1 MRKPARFSASGP
13 ELAATMPGRR
23 KRRRVVLALL
33 GGAAPAAALAW
44 TAPAQPLAKKSGTW
58 QANPDE
64 QFLLEIA
71 IRQMRIG
78 DGARA
83 YATPEGACII
93 LPDLIASLDLPIR
106 IDSGDGTARGW
117 AFREENSIAIDRAK
131 KTVTLRGVV
140 EALGAENIRDTPE
153 GWCVDA
159 GVLGRWLGI
168 DAKASTAGSMLL
180 LKSEDK
186 LPFELAKERRNRAAN
201 LMRKASFD
209 LRTLPAVPLP
219 YRLWRMPS
227 VDFAL
232 NTGFIR
238 DRRQGTQIE
247 RSGAMLAA
255 GEIGGLS
262 YETRAGTDMQGRLNL
277 LRFRSYRSDPDGGL
291 LGPLGATSVAAG
303 DIDSFVSPLS
313 PTSVSG
319 RGAMVTNRPL
329 SLLASFDRTSFVGEL
344 PGGWEAELY
353 RNGQLLAF
361 AGARADGRY
370 RFDDVQLLYG
380 ENIFEIVTY
389 GPQGQ
394 IRRRR
399 EVVSVGLEFV
409 PPGKT
414 WYWAGIVD
422 PDRDLLGIRRHQGH
436 GFGEQGLRLGIALE
450 HGIDKRT
457 SAGLAMQ
464 SMNLEGKRITWT
476 EATLRR
482 SLGSAL
488 LEVGAARDG
497 GQGRAFRAQALA
509 KLGPVNLSGQSLF
522 TDNFRLP
529 GSGTFARQEHR
540 LSIDAPVKVGRGL
553 LPLQGDLRYRLFQ
566 GGARQIEANA
576 RTSVQLERFN
586 LAVAAKYLRNDS
598 GVHSGRGDEWLL
610 GVIGS
615 GNIRRVRL
623 RSSLD
628 WRLGE
633 RSGLQRA
640 DVAAYWNAGDQA
652 DWEGAVGWDGDYR
665 RARARVGYVR
675 RFAGLAGN
683 VSVEAAS
690 DGSVAA
696 GLGLSFSLGSSGGRL
711 RFSRQPLASGGNLQA
726 RVFRDLDGDGK
737 RGPDEPL
744 EPGAIIT
751 AGMRLAE
758 MPTDTR
764 GETMISG
771 LENFRPIAIG
781 IDTSSLNDPTLAAAN
796 TAQVIV
802 PRPGVV
808 AEVEV
813 ALVGGG
819 SIEGALLK
827 DGGTPF
833 EGLDL
838 ELVDSAGKVIATT
851 RSDFDGFYL
860 FDRVP
865 YGRYQV
871 RLTAASAAVAQVPQQ
886 LHGELEV
893 TGDQP
898 SIRLG
903 ATRLT
908 PAPSDG

>member
-1 MRKPARFSASGP
+1 MPDMRTQRR
-13 ELAATMPGRR
+13 LA
-23 KRRRVVLALL
+23 LALL
-33 GGAAPAAALAW
+33 GGVAPAAALAW
-44 TAPAQPLAKKSGTW
+44 TAPASPPAAQSQAW

-71 IRQMRIG
+71 IRQLRIG

-83 YATPEGACII
+83 YATPEGACVI

-106 IDSGDGTARGW
+106 IDSADGTARGW
-117 AFREENSIAIDRAK
+117 AFREENSIVVDRGK

-140 EALGAENIRDTPE
+140 EAIGAGNIRDTPE
-153 GWCVDA
+153 GWCVDSTA
-159 GVLGRWLGI
+159 LGHWLGI
-168 DAKASTAGSMLL
+168 GARASTAGSMLL

-186 LPFELAKERRNRAAN
+186 LPFELARERRDRAAN

-209 LRTLPAVPLP
+209 LRALPAIPLP
-219 YRLWRMPS
+219 YQLWRTPS
-227 VDFAL
+227 VDVSMSV
-232 NTGFIR
+232 GVVR
-238 DRRQGTQIE
+238 DRRQGTQFD
-247 RSGAMLAA
+247 RSGAVLGA
-255 GEIGGLS
+255 GELGGLS
-262 YETRAGTDMQGRLNL
+262 YESRAGTDTRGRLNL

-303 DIDSFVSPLS
+303 DVDSFVSPLS
-313 PTSVSG
+313 PSSVSG

-329 SLLASFDRTSFVGEL
+329 SLLAAFDRTSFTGEL

-361 AGARADGRY
+361 ASAGGDGRY
-370 RFDDVQLLYG
+370 RFDDVQMLYG
-380 ENIFEIVTY
+380 ENIFEIATY

-414 WYWAGIVD
+414 WYWAGVVD
-422 PDRDLLGIRRHQGH
+422 PNRDLLGINRSSDRAI
-436 GFGEQGLRLGIALE
+436 GERGLRGGIALE

-457 SAGLAMQ
+457 SAGLIVQ
-464 SMNLEGKRITWT
+464 SMQVQGRRVTWT

-482 SLGSAL
+482 SLGPAL
-488 LEVGAARDG
+488 VEIGTARNGDR
-497 GQGRAFRAQALA
+497 GQAFRAQALA
-509 KLGPVNLSGQSLF
+509 KFGRVNLSGQSLF

-529 GSGTFARQEHR
+529 GSGTLARQDHR
-540 LSIDAPVKVGRGL
+540 LSIDAPVKIGRGI
-553 LPLQGDLRYRLFQ
+553 LPLQGDVRYRLVQ
-566 GGARQIEANA
+566 GGARQVEANA
-576 RTSVQLERFN
+576 RTSLQFERFN
-586 LAVAAKYLRNDS
+586 LALAAKYLRSDS
-598 GVHSGRGDEWLL
+598 GARGRSSDEWLL
-610 GVIGS
+610 GAIGS
-615 GNIRRVRL
+615 GSVRRVRM
-623 RSSLD
+623 RTSLD
-628 WRLGE
+628 WRLGQ

-640 DVAAYWNAGDQA
+640 DVAAYWNAGDRA
-652 DWEGAVGWDGDYR
+652 DWEGALGWDGDYR

-696 GLGLSFSLGSSGGRL
+696 GLGLSFSLGSSGGKM
-711 RFSRQPLASGGNLQA
+711 RFSRQPLASGGNMQA
-726 RVFRDLDGDGK
+726 TVFRDFDGDG
-737 RGPDEPL
+737 RRDPDEPL
-744 EPGAIIT
+744 EPDAVIT

-758 MPTDTR
+758 TPTDSR
-764 GETMISG
+764 GVTMIAG
-771 LENFRPIAIG
+771 LENFKPIAIG
-781 IDTSSLNDPTLAAAN
+781 VDASSLKDPALVVAKA
-796 TAQVIV
+796 AQVIV
-802 PRPGVV
+802 PRPGVM
-808 AEVEV
+808 AEVQIP
-813 ALVGGG
+813 LVGGG

-838 ELVDSAGKVIATT
+838 ELVDDTGKVVAAT

-860 FDRVP
+860 FDRVA
-865 YGRYQV
+865 YGRYRV
-871 RLTAASAAVAQVPQQ
+871 RLTEASARIAKV
-886 LHGELEV
+886 GRELNDDVEV
-893 TGDQP
+893 TDDRS

-908 PAPSDG
+908 PVS